1 MTNQLYTSQKPDA
14 TQETPQ
20 SIGKTS
26 TVGTTGQKVRVSRA
40 PKIPTL
46 RIPLG
51 YLYQRILQEAA
62 STDQDPNGFAL
73 AVVLTACGLR
83 NPVANGGVDLVS
95 GDQIHPRSPLMLV
108 SGSLV
113 GAVQAAAKKHHTCV
127 SRFIGWHLGLALE
140 EPYQRSVF
148 EII

>member
-1 MTNQLYTSQKPDA
+1 MGLTDAA
-14 TQETPQ
+14 TQVPAKQ
-20 SIGKTS
+20 MGLIG
-26 TVGTTGQKVRVSRA
+26 Q

-51 YLYQRILQEAA
+51 YLYQRILREAA
-62 STDQDPNGFAL
+62 STAQDPNAFAL
-73 AVVLTACGLR
+73 AVVTKACGLR
-83 NPVANGGVDLVS
+83 IAETNGGVDLIL
-95 GDQIHPRSPLMLV
+95 GDQIHPRRPLMII

-113 GAVQAAAKKHHTCV
+113 GAVRAAAKNHHTCV
-127 SRFIGWHLGLALE
+127 SRFISWQLELALE